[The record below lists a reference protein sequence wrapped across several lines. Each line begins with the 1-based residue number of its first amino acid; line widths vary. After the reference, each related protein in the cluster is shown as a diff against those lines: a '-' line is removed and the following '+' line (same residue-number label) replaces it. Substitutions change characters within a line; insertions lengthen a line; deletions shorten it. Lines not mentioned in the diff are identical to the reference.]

1 MPSMWWSFSPY
12 FNINLCSRFFLDFLP
27 IRLSLSIAREIR
39 ASRVVVHFYIYTTR
53 NMHGTKLEAGRA
65 LKAKSCTAC
74 AALCYAE
81 ARGPAVRAHEARCTM
96 PLLVYL
102 HAGTQRPHPNMITV
116 LFMIITVELCLN
128 SPVWEVGTWLIETC
142 EGLTSNHYWR
152 EALRIEPFRMRR
164 RVGQLN

>member
-1 MPSMWWSFSPY
+1 
-12 FNINLCSRFFLDFLP
+12 
-27 IRLSLSIAREIR
+27 
-39 ASRVVVHFYIYTTR
+39 
-53 NMHGTKLEAGRA
+53 MHGTKLEAGRA

-116 LFMIITVELCLN
+116 LFMIITVGALSEPTCG
-128 SPVWEVGTWLIETC
+128 GTWLIETC
-142 EGLTSNHYWR
+142 EGLTSNHY
-152 EALRIEPFRMRR
+152 
-164 RVGQLN
+164 